1 MIRVVKETDTVHI
14 AKIYNHYILNT
25 LITFEEQPLIPEEL
39 LERIKS
45 ITAEYPWL
53 VYEDNGRVVGYA
65 YATRWKERSAYRHTV
80 EVAIYLDVKD
90 IGKHIGSRLTAAL
103 LDELRNRKTHSVLA
117 GIALPNTASVKLCEK
132 FGFAMVGQLKEVGY
146 KFDQWVDV
154 GYWELI
160 LDDGASTGR
169 SLASKSFAAA
179 QGRRSHDATSNLSRF
194 PRPQAGGPHRPFTAR
209 PVSDQRFSRAVGG
222 TDAPHGSRELE
233 LFSL

>member
-1 MIRVVKETDTVHI
+1 MIRVVKGADAAHI

-25 LITFEEQPLIPEEL
+25 LITFEEQLVTPEEI

-45 ITAEYPWL
+45 VTAEYPWL

-80 EVAIYLDVKD
+80 EAAIYLDVQD
-90 IGKHIGSRLTAAL
+90 IGKHVGSQLTTAL
-103 LDELRNRKTHSVLA
+103 LDELRARKTHSVLA

-132 FGFAMVGQLKEVGY
+132 FGFAKVGQLREVGY

-160 LDDGASTGR
+160 LENVGE
-169 SLASKSFAAA
+169 AA
-179 QGRRSHDATSNLSRF
+179 NI
-194 PRPQAGGPHRPFTAR
+194 
-209 PVSDQRFSRAVGG
+209 
-222 TDAPHGSRELE
+222 
-233 LFSL
+233 

>member
-1 MIRVVKETDTVHI
+1 MIRVVKETDAVHI

-45 ITAEYPWL
+45 VTAEYPWL

-80 EVAIYLDVKD
+80 EVAIYLDVQD

-103 LDELRNRKTHSVLA
+103 LDELRNRKIHSVLA

-160 LDDGASTGR
+160 LDDGAATGQCIVVEGGKTVASFRPGQR
-169 SLASKSFAAA
+169 SSIYS
-179 QGRRSHDATSNLSRF
+179 SCNRF
-194 PRPQAGGPHRPFTAR
+194 PADERDSETELDF
-209 PVSDQRFSRAVGG
+209 
-222 TDAPHGSRELE
+222 APWL
-233 LFSL
+233 

>member
-1 MIRVVKETDTVHI
+1 MIRVVKETDAAHI

-45 ITAEYPWL
+45 VTAEYPWL

-80 EVAIYLDVKD
+80 EVAIYLDVQD

-117 GIALPNTASVKLCEK
+117 GITLPNTASVKLCEK

-154 GYWELI
+154 GSGANSRRRSGYWPVYRSRW
-160 LDDGASTGR
+160 GKTVASSVPVRGYR
-169 SLASKSFAAA
+169 SIAAA
-179 QGRRSHDATSNLSRF
+179 TDFLQTSAIQKPN
-194 PRPQAGGPHRPFTAR
+194 
-209 PVSDQRFSRAVGG
+209 
-222 TDAPHGSRELE
+222 
-233 LFSL
+233 

>member
-1 MIRVVKETDTVHI
+1 MIRVVKETDAAHI

-45 ITAEYPWL
+45 VTAEYPWL

-80 EVAIYLDVKD
+80 EVAIYLDVQD

-117 GIALPNTASVKLCEK
+117 GITLPNTASVKLCEK

-160 LDDGASTGR
+160 LDDGAVTGQSIVVDGGKTVASSVPVRGHR
-169 SLASKSFAAA
+169 SIAAA
-179 QGRRSHDATSNLSRF
+179 TDFLQTSAIQKPN
-194 PRPQAGGPHRPFTAR
+194 
-209 PVSDQRFSRAVGG
+209 
-222 TDAPHGSRELE
+222 
-233 LFSL
+233 